1 MTPCALQNYLT
12 KITRRPHLAPA
23 AAVPTHVP
31 SAAEDPRA
39 ALTNGIAPSI
49 RPHRALLPRRTPP
62 RCRRGR
68 RRRGALH
75 LRPEVFLRLA
85 GREDEVAGVALG
97 APKSPAPGQR
107 EGSD

>member
-1 MTPCALQNYLT
+1 MRTAKLQRSRAALTY
-12 KITRRPHLAPA
+12 LAPA
-23 AAVPTHVP
+23 AAVPTGHVP

-39 ALTNGIAPSI
+39 ALANGIAPSV
-49 RPHRALLPRRTPP
+49 RAHRALPRRTPP

-68 RRRGALH
+68 RGRRRGALH

>member
-1 MTPCALQNYLT
+1 MRTAKLQRSRAALTY
-12 KITRRPHLAPA
+12 LAPA
-23 AAVPTHVP
+23 AAVPTGHGP

-39 ALTNGIAPSI
+39 ALANGIAPSV
-49 RPHRALLPRRTPP
+49 RPHRALRRRTPP
-62 RCRRGR
+62 RGRG